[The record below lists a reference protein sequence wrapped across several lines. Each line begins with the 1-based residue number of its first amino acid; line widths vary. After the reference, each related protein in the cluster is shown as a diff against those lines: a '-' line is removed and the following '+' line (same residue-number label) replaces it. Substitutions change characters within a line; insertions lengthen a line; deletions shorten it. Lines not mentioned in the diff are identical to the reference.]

1 MTRLSRQKITLGEMR
16 ADGVLGDDEG
26 TPGQRSFMVL
36 GTGLARGRPSETDPP
51 SLLEWTSAPLEQ
63 ALDVVGDIEVELQ
76 ASSSAIDTAWIVT
89 LQDVA
94 PDGTVVDVT
103 AGWLRASLRRVDP
116 GRSSVGSPEVPCR
129 DADAVVPGS
138 LTAYRI
144 PLVTNARRFAAG
156 NRIRLVVT
164 SDDQEP
170 KTPAIMGF
178 RHATVG
184 TSSLNTIHS
193 SSKLVLPVR
202 GPAEQRPLAGGL
214 HDR

>member
-1 MTRLSRQKITLGEMR
+1 LRLR
-16 ADGVLGDDEG
+16 ADGELGNDELGSDQG
-26 TPGQRSFMVL
+26 TPGQRSFMAL
-36 GTGLARGRPSETDPP
+36 GSGLGRARPSETDPP
-51 SLLEWTSAPLEQ
+51 ALLEWTSATLSQ
-63 ALDVVGDIEVELQ
+63 ALDVVGDIELDLQ
-76 ASSSAIDTAWIVT
+76 ATSTAIDTAWIVT

-103 AGWLRASLRRVDP
+103 AGWLRASLRRVEP

-129 DADAVVPGS
+129 DAEAVVPGS

-156 NRIRLVVT
+156 HRIRLVVT
-164 SDDQEP
+164 SDDQDP

-184 TSSLNTIHS
+184 TSSLNTVHS
-193 SSKLVLPVR
+193 SSKLVLPVP

-214 HDR
+214 RDR